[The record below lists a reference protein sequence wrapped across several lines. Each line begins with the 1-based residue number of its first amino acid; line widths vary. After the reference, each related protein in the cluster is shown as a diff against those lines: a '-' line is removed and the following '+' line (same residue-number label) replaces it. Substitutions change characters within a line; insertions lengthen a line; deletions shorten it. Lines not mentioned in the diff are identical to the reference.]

1 MSKVLGTGV
10 VAVKIWIGRQ
20 TTGVALAG
28 AEEGSF
34 KSSST
39 IFTIKTNWEIT
50 VIARQ
55 G

>member
-1 MSKVLGTGV
+1 MI
-10 VAVKIWIGRQ
+10 KIWIGRQ

-28 AEEGSF
+28 AEEGGF
-34 KSSST
+34 KCAST
-39 IFTIKTNWEIT
+39 IFTIETNWEIT